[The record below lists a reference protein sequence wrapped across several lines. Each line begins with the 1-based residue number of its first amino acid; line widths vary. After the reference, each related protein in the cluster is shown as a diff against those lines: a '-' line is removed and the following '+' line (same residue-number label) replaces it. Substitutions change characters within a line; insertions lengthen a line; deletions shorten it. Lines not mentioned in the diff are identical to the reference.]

1 MTDVATERVGK
12 AYMCNDGL
20 VRLITGLSRRN
31 YYSILWREPNDDVWY
46 SGGIVKTEKF
56 PWGWEIERPPPTSPD
71 CLRRC
76 VAMPWTRNLTPA
88 LLKYSSVRTDGYGY
102 VSLGGG
108 DKIATSTQSRRALRS
123 CKRLSTMRR
132 KGNETQNRTPKS
144 ARSANASREWSK

>member
-56 PWGWEIERPPPTSPD
+56 PWGWEIERPTGI
-71 CLRRC
+71 
-76 VAMPWTRNLTPA
+76 
-88 LLKYSSVRTDGYGY
+88 LKVCG
-102 VSLGGG
+102 
-108 DKIATSTQSRRALRS
+108 STGRVLQI
-123 CKRLSTMRR
+123 TI
-132 KGNETQNRTPKS
+132 
-144 ARSANASREWSK
+144 